1 MNYETAS
8 DFDINKA
15 VAEALSLKISSDQY
29 MGYGDRDENVV
40 LLSVLS
46 EGDKAVDYC
55 NNPSDAWPIIVE
67 NRISVLHSSE
77 YRYKFDE
84 WEAKTTKYI
93 DDPNKDY
100 VDEIAE
106 KLGHMSG
113 TVKFYHASDINP
125 LRAAMIVFLKMKEQT

>member
-1 MNYETAS
+1 MNYEAAG

-55 NNPSDAWPIIVE
+55 NNPSDAWPIIVK
-67 NRISVLHSSE
+67 NRISLEFIQSVHDGKRYCRAFISLNTWSSE
-77 YRYKFDE
+77 
-84 WEAKTTKYI
+84 
-93 DDPNKDY
+93 
-100 VDEIAE
+100 
-106 KLGHMSG
+106 
-113 TVKFYHASDINP
+113 NP